1 MSDVKGTQLVYF
13 NSASKKGN
21 VQYSELMV
29 IFSTKQIGYNP
40 VFIHFG
46 K

>member
-21 VQYSELMV
+21 VQYSEL
-29 IFSTKQIGYNP
+29 
-40 VFIHFG
+40 
-46 K
+46 